1 MCSVFAFKPVL
12 FCCCSASPASTMVA
26 KSSMKAVSA
35 EKLIKKVK
43 AMKAMKTAMKA
54 MKKKKGCKSSDSGES
69 SQDLKLSGSIRK
81 LLKGMDEKD
90 IH

>member
-35 EKLIKKVK
+35 EKPIKKV
-43 AMKAMKTAMKA
+43 MKAMKTVMKA

-69 SQDLKLSGSIRK
+69 EQDLKLSGSIRK